1 MIAYAL
7 SRLAVAVPVLLG
19 VTVVTFAIITQ
30 APGDP
35 VDYIVGMA
43 EVDEETAQRL
53 REHFA
58 LDQPVHIR
66 YLTWLSN
73 AAQGNLGRSYVN
85 AVPVSQRIAER
96 ALPTFTLM
104 FTALLLAFVL
114 AVPLGVLSA
123 LWRYSPLDYASTLM
137 GFLGVSVPIPF
148 LGLAAIYV
156 VSLQLRLL
164 PTGGMATAGADFA
177 VLDRLAHLAL
187 PAFVLG
193 LAEMG
198 IIMRYTRSGVL
209 EAVAQDYVRT
219 ARGKGLSELKVSIGH
234 VLRNAL
240 LPLVTLLGLS
250 LPRLLGGA
258 IVVEIIFQWPGM
270 GRLAIEAIHAR
281 DYPVLMGLNLTTAVL
296 VVFGNLGADIAYGL
310 VDPRVRQGRGT

>member
-1 MIAYAL
+1 MINHVL
-7 SRLAVAVPVLLG
+7 SRLAVTLPVLLG
-19 VTVVTFAIITQ
+19 VTVITFAIITQ

-53 REHFA
+53 REHFS
-58 LDQPVHIR
+58 LDKPVHVR

-85 AVPVSQRIAER
+85 AVPVSQRIADR
-96 ALPTFTLM
+96 AIPTFTLM
-104 FTALLLAFVL
+104 FTALLLAFLV

-123 LWRYSPLDYASTLM
+123 FWRYSPLDYASTLI
-137 GFLGVSVPIPF
+137 GFLGVSVPSPF
-148 LGLAAIYV
+148 LGLVAIYV
-156 VSLQLRLL
+156 ISLQLRLL
-164 PTGGMATAGADFA
+164 PTGGTATAGADFDL
-177 VLDRLAHLAL
+177 LDQLAHLAL

-209 EAVAQDYVRT
+209 EAIAQDYVRT
-219 ARGKGLSELKVSIGH
+219 ARGKGLSKLRVSIVH

-240 LPLVTLLGLS
+240 LPLITLVGLA
-250 LPRLLGGA
+250 LPRLLGGT
-258 IVVEIIFQWPGM
+258 IVVEVIFQWPGM
-270 GRLAIEAIHAR
+270 GRLAIEAINAR

-296 VVFGNLGADIAYGL
+296 VVLGTLGADIAYGL
-310 VDPRVRQGRGT
+310 ADPRVRKAK